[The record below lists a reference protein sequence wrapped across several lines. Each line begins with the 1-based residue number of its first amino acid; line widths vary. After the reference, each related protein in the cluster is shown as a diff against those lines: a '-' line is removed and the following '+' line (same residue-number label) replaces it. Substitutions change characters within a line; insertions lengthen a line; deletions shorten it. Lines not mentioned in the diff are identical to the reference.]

1 MEAKY
6 DNFSLSDFLV
16 IKGDISCAILVP
28 RAHDLSGLRQR
39 SRSLAGPYFQSAIHE
54 FPVVLRRL
62 RPKSKMDENVKMAES
77 DQINLFHEA
86 LDFGLEILSI
96 ADWWLKEK
104 QYDVEKCV
112 VLDNKDVL
120 AVLPTGYVKSL
131 ICQLLQPVFNVMA
144 HGGKPEGE
152 KSTVIIISPLNALI
166 QDQMVKMRV
175 GGLSVCVLRGDRVAT
190 EDDND
195 EISIDVPTKMLSSGH
210 FDLIFTHLEMLV
222 ENKKVSKLLKMPAFK
237 EKVKAVIVDEA
248 HLVVDWYVHFV
259 NVLG

>member
-28 RAHDLSGLRQR
+28 RAHDLSGLRQG
-39 SRSLAGPYFQSAIHE
+39 SRSLAGPYFQSAIRE

-62 RPKSKMDENVKMAES
+62 RPKSKMDENVKMA
-77 DQINLFHEA
+77 D
-86 LDFGLEILSI
+86 
-96 ADWWLKEK
+96 
-104 QYDVEKCV
+104 
-112 VLDNKDVL
+112 KDVL
-120 AVLPTGYVKSL
+120 AVLPTGYGKSL

-210 FDLIFTHLEMLV
+210 FDLIFTHLEVLV

>member
-62 RPKSKMDENVKMAES
+62 RPKSKMDENVKMA
-77 DQINLFHEA
+77 D
-86 LDFGLEILSI
+86 
-96 ADWWLKEK
+96 
-104 QYDVEKCV
+104 
-112 VLDNKDVL
+112 KDVL
-120 AVLPTGYVKSL
+120 AVLPTGYGKSL

-210 FDLIFTHLEMLV
+210 FDLIFTHLEVLV

>member
-28 RAHDLSGLRQR
+28 RAHDLSGLWQR

-62 RPKSKMDENVKMAES
+62 RPKSKMDENVKMA
-77 DQINLFHEA
+77 D
-86 LDFGLEILSI
+86 
-96 ADWWLKEK
+96 
-104 QYDVEKCV
+104 
-112 VLDNKDVL
+112 KDVL
-120 AVLPTGYVKSL
+120 AVLPTGYGKSL

-210 FDLIFTHLEMLV
+210 FDLIFTHLEVLV